1 MKFTVGVDIGG
12 TNIKIGLVDGRGKIV
27 CRRRLH
33 TDRGEPAQVTLV
45 RLAQCVVKLSYNH
58 PVKVLG
64 VGVAGLV
71 DCQSG
76 VVRYSPNLPLW
87 AQVSIKDTLARLT
100 GFGVYCANDADA
112 ITIGEW
118 VFGAARGCRDVLC
131 LTLGTGVG
139 SGIIVNNQPLWG
151 ANCFA
156 GELGHTVISPHGPVC
171 RCGDRGC
178 LESYVGARALVQK
191 CKRLLRQQQ
200 PKFANLRNQ
209 LALFS
214 EHARDRSRIWEMIRY
229 DLRNLTP
236 EKIGAAAKKKDQ
248 IARRVIDDMGHL
260 LGIGIYNAIM
270 ILDPELVVIG
280 GGMSRFGAPLL
291 QAVKTAVFSH
301 PYLQNRKVKI
311 ALSRL
316 REDAG
321 ILGASQ
327 LNRFVPEKVRS
338 SAREIPRV

>member
-1 MKFTVGVDIGG
+1 MKYTIGVDIGG
-12 TNIKIGLVDGRGKIV
+12 TNIKIGLVNWRGEV
-27 CRRRLH
+27 VRRRTLH
-33 TDRGEPAQVTLV
+33 ADPAEPAQVTLA
-45 RLAQCVVKLSYNH
+45 RLAQSVVKLSSNC

-71 DCQSG
+71 DCRSG
-76 VVRYSPNLPLW
+76 VVKFSPNLPLW
-87 AQVSIKDTLARLT
+87 MQVSVKDTLAKLT
-100 GFGVYCANDADA
+100 GLEVYCANDADA
-112 ITIGEW
+112 VTIGEW
-118 VFGAARGCRDVLC
+118 LFGVAKGFHNVLC

-139 SGIIVNNQPLWG
+139 SGIIANNQPLWG

-156 GELGHTVISPHGPVC
+156 GELGHTVIFLNGSACG
-171 RCGDRGC
+171 CGDRGC

-191 CKRLLRQQQ
+191 CKRLLRRQQ

-209 LALFS
+209 LALFVPDIQHQS
-214 EHARDRSRIWEMIRY
+214 KIWEKVGY

-236 EKIGAAAKKKDQ
+236 QEIGAAARMKDQ
-248 IARRVIDDMGHL
+248 LACRVVGDMGRL
-260 LGIGIYNAIM
+260 LGLGIYNAIM

-280 GGMSRFGAPLL
+280 GGMSRIGMRLL
-291 QAVKTAVFSH
+291 LAVKNSVLSH

-311 ALSRL
+311 VLSRL

-327 LNRFVPEKVRS
+327 LNRFVPVNS
-338 SAREIPRV
+338 

>member
-1 MKFTVGVDIGG
+1 MGFTVGVDIGG
-12 TNIKIGLVDGRGKIV
+12 TNIKIGLVDERGKVV
-27 CRRRLH
+27 CRRRLL
-33 TDRGEPAQVTLV
+33 TDRAEPAQMTLA
-45 RLAQCVVKLSYNH
+45 RIAQCVVKLSLNY
-58 PVKVLG
+58 PVKGLG
-64 VGVAGLV
+64 IGVAGLV
-71 DCQSG
+71 DCRSG

-87 AQVSIKDTLARLT
+87 AQVPVKDTIARLT
-100 GFGVYCANDADA
+100 GFEVYCANDADA
-112 ITIGEW
+112 VAIGEW
-118 VFGAARGCRDVLC
+118 LFGAARGCHDVLC

-156 GELGHTVISPHGPVC
+156 GELGHTVIFPHGTAC
-171 RCGDRGC
+171 GCGDRGC

-191 CKRLLRQQQ
+191 CKRLLRRQQ

-214 EHARDRSRIWEMIRY
+214 EDARDRSRIWELIRY

-236 EKIGAAAKKKDQ
+236 EEISAAAKKKDQ
-248 IARRVIDDMGHL
+248 IACRVIEDMGRL
-260 LGIGIYNAIM
+260 LGLAIYNAILV
-270 ILDPELVVIG
+270 IDPELVVIG

-291 QAVKTAVFSH
+291 QAVKIAVFSH
-301 PYLQNRKVKI
+301 SYLQNRRLKI
-311 ALSRL
+311 VLSRL

-327 LNRFVPEKVRS
+327 LNRFLPVS
-338 SAREIPRV
+338 S